1 MTPQYTSCSSHI
13 PVMLDEVLAAL
24 SPRDGGAYVD
34 GTFGTGGYTRAL
46 LDVADT
52 TVWAIDRDP
61 DAIRRGDALREEFG
75 ERLTL
80 LQGRFGEMTRLL
92 RAAGLERVD
101 GVVLDLGVSSPQLC
115 DAERGFSFRF
125 DGPLDMRMEKA
136 GPSAADLV
144 NTLDELEL
152 ARLIRELGDEKRA
165 RRVARFI
172 VEARAAGPI
181 TRTSELAKI
190 VRRAVPQSRSRID
203 PATRTFMALRLQ
215 VNDELGQLDAALR
228 AAEEMLAPRGHL
240 VVVSFHSLEDR
251 RVKNLCRIVVERAL
265 IARAICRRLWR
276 IMHRVSV
283 FFAAAPSNR
292 GTLKL
297 NTIRA
302 PAPPVCAPRSERRP
316 PPGLLTG
323 GAWHDEGGFRRG
335 LGCTRH
341 QCPRRHVQHYL

>member
-251 RVKNLCRIVVERAL
+251 RVKKFMQDRGGARPDSSRHMPPVMAHHAPSFRLLRRGAVKPRDAEIEHNPRSRSARLRASERTE
-265 IARAICRRLWR
+265 
-276 IMHRVSV
+276 
-283 FFAAAPSNR
+283 AAAWP
-292 GTLKL
+292 
-297 NTIRA
+297 ID
-302 PAPPVCAPRSERRP
+302 
-316 PPGLLTG
+316 G
-323 GAWHDEGGFRRG
+323 GRVA
-335 LGCTRH
+335 
-341 QCPRRHVQHYL
+341 